1 MLAFRRPVRQ
11 PGATPSASP
20 GNLPWMSIPTDPSF
34 TTDRARRLAV
44 HLGITEAEAGWA
56 ITNIWRWATNARRD
70 GYLGDTDGVDLLIE
84 GRLEHVIDA
93 ARAGQLKD
101 ALVRAAVIDA
111 DGFLTDWNLLGGRL
125 ARNAADRQAAV
136 ISPDAPGSP
145 GTPRTRASRSDFPSE
160 EAWKSHTR
168 QLAAERARRRP
179 GRQPS
184 DPVTLVTLAGD
195 PVTLVTPAG
204 GHVTLPAPRSV
215 TEPGGFP
222 DQSHASPRLGDSG
235 ENGDGERD
243 GATAVSNLS
252 LVRLRSGTGTAVPA
266 SRHAYIDA
274 MREGGVTVLTT
285 DRVVA
290 EIVDPV
296 DVETA
301 ILLAKAM
308 LSVAKW
314 GSERLKVN
322 PNLRWVSQ
330 DLGKYAIHEERL
342 ARLDAD
348 EERRRHSITEA
359 VAEVTERGDLLDV
372 VDVTDP
378 EWPGWFVA
386 WRGAVKSTATGGL
399 WGFVRAF
406 QPDPSGGHRIIVP
419 STFVL
424 GQVRRDTYLHVL
436 QSAGVTVEVA
446 IDAATFRCAGGADR
460 TEVAPRVATRP
471 ASPGRLITA
480 AMLAGDPKDAVRAL
494 CNAAPKE

>member
-93 ARAGQLKD
+93 VRAGHLKD

-125 ARNAADRQAAV
+125 ARNAADRQSAV
-136 ISPDAPGSP
+136 IAPDAPGSP
-145 GTPRTRASRSDFPSE
+145 GTPRTRAKRSDFPSE
-160 EAWKSHTR
+160 DAWRSHKR

-184 DPVTLVTLAGD
+184 DPVTLVTLVTLAGD
-195 PVTLVTPAG
+195 PVTLVTPE
-204 GHVTLPAPRSV
+204 VTLSAPRNV

-222 DQSHASPRLGDSG
+222 DQRHASPRLGDSG
-235 ENGDGERD
+235 ENGEGERD
-243 GATAVSNLS
+243 GATAVSDLS
-252 LVRLRSGTGTAVPA
+252 PIRLRSGTGNVIPA
-266 SRHAYIDA
+266 SRRAYFDA

-285 DRVVA
+285 DSLVA

-296 DVETA
+296 DTETA
-301 ILLAKAM
+301 IRLAKAM
-308 LSVAKW
+308 LLVGKW
-314 GSERLKVN
+314 GSERLKAN

-330 DLGKYAIHEERL
+330 DLGKYKIYEERL

-348 EERRRHSITEA
+348 EERRRHSITE
-359 VAEVTERGDLLDV
+359 VVPDVTERFGVD
-372 VDVTDP
+372 DVTDP